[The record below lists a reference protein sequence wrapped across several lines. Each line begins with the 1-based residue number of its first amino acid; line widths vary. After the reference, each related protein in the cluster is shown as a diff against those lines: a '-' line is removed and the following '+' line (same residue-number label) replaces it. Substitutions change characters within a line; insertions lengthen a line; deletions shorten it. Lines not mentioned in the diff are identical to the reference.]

1 MRTPAKTNSKKAS
14 FDIHKKGYKSSGSG
28 EKTLN
33 SKYFIQHFLHP
44 DYILFDWEFFS
55 NELEF
60 E

>member
-1 MRTPAKTNSKKAS
+1 MRTPAKNNSKKTS
-14 FDIHKKGYKSSGSG
+14 LDLNKKGYRSPGS
-28 EKTLN
+28 KDKALN
-33 SKYFIQHFLHP
+33 NKYSIQHFLHP

>member
-1 MRTPAKTNSKKAS
+1 MRTPTKANSKKGL
-14 FDIHKKGYKSSGSG
+14 FDINKKGYKSSNSRD
-28 EKTLN
+28 KILN
-33 SKYFIQHFLHP
+33 NKYFIQHFLHP